1 MNILDLLSK
10 VALGI
15 DSFVKLCKQAS
26 STKETA
32 QKAEQLAHNKQLPEA
47 AKLVE
52 KTLAVWYNSPNFW
65 ERMLRRLLLG
75 NLLTKLKE
83 ELRWW
88 QQQIAEAYKLA
99 DTAKA
104 LFRNSTNPLETQDI
118 AEAIALYQSSV
129 EIVFSEEVSQAIQNC
144 QRELQQRQQFQ
155 GLVKEAQK
163 LLGQQFFKKALHIY
177 RQAEQLYST
186 DALKAAI
193 AKCFAQ
199 LNQEETYETALKQ
212 AQQAFRAGKLKGAI
226 ALLES
231 ALTNFSR
238 SDGKKLLE
246 ELRRNFAGKEKF
258 WQGLKAEQ
266 VGALAGAAAMYKEAK
281 ALLDD
286 PTECQIRLG
295 LVAIKTNDYATALSH
310 LQGVQ
315 QNQAAYLRGFA
326 YAKQGELQQA
336 NREWQPLT
344 QTTVAFQK
352 NTLKSL
358 AQRQR
363 LIEIKNIEQLVNA
376 EKLEKARATSQD
388 YIKKFGSEPLVQNN
402 LDEHIQ
408 PRIESAVWQGINW
421 GTIVATVERNWI
433 EQPNSISLHNWVVAT
448 YYHALSEPQGK
459 RDFNAIK
466 KLIVALSTALANLPH
481 DPSLK
486 NVPWLGN
493 NLVDHEAVSSD
504 LQRRLETAID
514 TFKDQ
519 NLNQYLELRDLYRQE
534 AVALRLMGAP
544 PKRGM
549 KVNDVFI
556 TPGCHERYYTKQ
568 QSQWQE
574 SVNPS
579 PDILRSLYTP
589 WGLAVA
595 ACVEGDT
602 QRALQIKPT
611 IKPTN
616 EAQSFAQKF
625 IDYHQGCSMLQQQK
639 WRGAIVL
646 LKQAQS
652 EIKVSTEWQ
661 KEVDRLCGLQRQN
674 ISEFK
679 EHLEFAQSWYE
690 LLDSQ
695 SARSYL
701 AEYKA
706 EQVREEIANEK
717 MSFSQ
722 ALQELQKIKQ
732 IDDKNPIVSDLVEN
746 IEISQE
752 MQTIFNLIKSD
763 RLSDAVNRAKQSKHQ
778 QVRFTLAKMY
788 LEFLI
793 KGAQTGEMPRELIYQ
808 LGKWAYE
815 LCPNE
820 PDFQDIYR
828 ELGLR

>member
-1 MNILDLLSK
+1 MNLLDVFTK
-10 VALGI
+10 IILGI
-15 DSFVKLCKQAS
+15 EVIKLCKQAS
-26 STKETA
+26 ETKAAA
-32 QKAEQLAHNKQLPEA
+32 QQAEELANSRQLAEA
-47 AKLVE
+47 AKLIE
-52 KTLAVWYNSPNFW
+52 KTLDAWYTRPNFW
-65 ERMLRRLLLG
+65 ERLLRRLLL
-75 NLLTKLKE
+75 NDLLKQLK
-83 ELRWW
+83 W
-88 QQQIAEAYKLA
+88 QLQQWQKNVLQAEKLA
-99 DTAKA
+99 GKAKLLIKKDA
-104 LFRNSTNPLETQDI
+104 SNPLLSQNLS
-118 AEAIALYQSSV
+118 EAIALYQSSV
-129 EIVFSEEVSQAIQNC
+129 EIVFSEEVSKAIQNC
-144 QRELQQRQQFQ
+144 QRELYQRQQFQ

-186 DALKAAI
+186 DAVKAAI

-258 WQGLKAEQ
+258 WQGLKAEK

-281 ALLDD
+281 ALLDN

-363 LIEIKNIEQLVNA
+363 LVEIKDIEQLVNA
-376 EKLEKARATSQD
+376 EKLEKAKAASQD

-493 NLVDHEAVSSD
+493 NLVDYEAVSSD

-544 PKRGM
+544 PKRGT
-549 KVNDVFI
+549 KVGDVFI
-556 TPGCHERYYTKQ
+556 TPGCHEHYFTMQ
-568 QSQWQE
+568 QSKWQE
-574 SVNPS
+574 SVS
-579 PDILRSLYTP
+579 PRQDVLRSLYTP

-652 EIKVSTEWQ
+652 EIKVSTDWQ
-661 KEVDRLCGLQRQN
+661 KEVNRLCSLQRQS

-690 LLDSQ
+690 LLASQ
-695 SARSYL
+695 AARSYL

-706 EQVREEIANEK
+706 QQIGEEVANDK
-717 MSFSQ
+717 LTFGQ
-722 ALQELQKIKQ
+722 ALQELQKLKQ
-732 IDDKNPIVSDLVEN
+732 IDDKNPIVTDL
-746 IEISQE
+746 IERYEMGQE
-752 MQTIFNLIKSD
+752 MQTILSLMKSD
-763 RLSDAVNRAKQSKHQ
+763 RMSEAVNKAKQSKHQ
-778 QVRFTLAKMY
+778 QVRFMVAEMC
-788 LEFLI
+788 LEFLL
-793 KGAQTGEMPRELIYQ
+793 KGAQSGQLPRELIYQ

-820 PDFQDIYR
+820 PAFQGIYS

>member
-1 MNILDLLSK
+1 MNLVDALTKII
-10 VALGI
+10 LGI
-15 DSFVKLCKQAS
+15 EVIKLCKQAS
-26 STKETA
+26 ETKAAA
-32 QKAEQLAHNKQLPEA
+32 QQAEKLANSRQLVEA
-47 AKLVE
+47 AKLIE
-52 KTLAVWYNSPNFW
+52 KTLDAWYTRPNFW
-65 ERMLRRLLLG
+65 ERLLRRLLL
-75 NLLTKLKE
+75 NDLLKQLK
-83 ELRWW
+83 W
-88 QQQIAEAYKLA
+88 QLQQWQKNVIQAEKLA
-99 DTAKA
+99 GKAKLLIKKDA
-104 LFRNSTNPLETQDI
+104 SDPLLSQNLS
-118 AEAIALYQSSV
+118 EAIALYQRSV
-129 EIVFSEEVSQAIQNC
+129 EIVFSQEVSQAIQNC
-144 QRELQQRQQFQ
+144 QKELQQRQQFQ
-155 GLVKEAQK
+155 GLVKAAQE
-163 LLGQQFFKKALHIY
+163 LMEQQFLQRSLHIY

-199 LNQEETYETALKQ
+199 LNQEKTYETALKQ
-212 AQQAFRAGKLKGAI
+212 AQQAFREGKLKGAI

-238 SDGKKLLE
+238 SDGQKLLE
-246 ELRRNFAGKEKF
+246 ELRRNFAGKEKY

-352 NTLKSL
+352 NTLKSF

-363 LIEIKNIEQLVNA
+363 LIEIKNIEQLVKA
-376 EKLEKARATSQD
+376 ERLENARAASQE

-408 PRIESAVWQGINW
+408 PRIESTVWQGINW

-448 YYHALSEPQGK
+448 YYHALSEPLGK

-493 NLVDHEAVSSD
+493 NLVDHKAVSSD
-504 LQRRLETAID
+504 LQQRLETAID

-519 NLNQYLELRDLYRQE
+519 NLDRYLELRDLYRQE

-544 PKRGM
+544 PTRGM
-549 KVNDVFI
+549 KVKDVFI
-556 TPGCHERYYTKQ
+556 TPGCHERYFTTQ
-568 QSQWQE
+568 QSKWQQ

-595 ACVEGDT
+595 ACVEGDI
-602 QRALQIKPT
+602 QRALQIKPA

-625 IDYHQGCSMLQQQK
+625 IDYHQGCYMLQQQK
-639 WRGAIVL
+639 WRGAIVF

-652 EIKVSTEWQ
+652 EIKASTDWQ
-661 KEVDRLCGLQRQN
+661 KEVDRLCSLQRQS

-706 EQVREEIANEK
+706 EQVREKVAEEK
-717 MSFSQ
+717 ISLSQ
-722 ALQELQKIKQ
+722 ALQELQKIQQ
-732 IDDKNPIVSDLVEN
+732 IDAKNPIVTDLIER
-746 IEISQE
+746 IEIAQE
-752 MQTIFNLIKSD
+752 HQIILKLLESNGM
-763 RLSDAVNRAKQSKHQ
+763 RDAVNRAKQSKHQ
-778 QVRFTLAKMY
+778 QVRLPLAEMCIDI
-788 LEFLI
+788 LL
-793 KGAQTGEMPRELIYQ
+793 KGAQTGELSRESIYQ
-808 LGKWAYE
+808 LGRWAYE